1 MWWIIIV
8 YKGNHWT
15 LTPRQMVA
23 TTSSW
28 HGANRPRGHGTP
40 GAAGNS
46 PPGQGRLRHP
56 GARRGVRAKR
66 PRRVA
71 GDCLRRAEAA
81 GTEGT
86 RHLAPGRQHTRARR
100 PGEAVLQA
108 ETVGAE
114 SAPRIARDVPGPVAR
129 LRIDPGSGMNAA
141 PYTEHT
147 DIGGTARLLSRLIP
161 AGERDAIVGDLL
173 EDAAYAGLEGA
184 RLQWWLLGECGAI
197 AAGLSIARVRAWFV
211 IVPVREVV
219 SGFAVDGRGVLRGTH
234 PLAALMR
241 ALIFCGSLATIVL
254 GVELL
259 VGSLLSASGL

>member
-1 MWWIIIV
+1 
-8 YKGNHWT
+8 
-15 LTPRQMVA
+15 MVA

-56 GARRGVRAKR
+56 GARRGVRAER

-81 GTEGT
+81 RTEGA

-100 PGEAVLQA
+100 PGEAGLQA

-114 SAPRIARDVPGPVAR
+114 SAPRIARDVPRPVAR
-129 LRIDPGSGMNAA
+129 LRIDPGSRMNAA

-161 AGERDAIVGDLL
+161 AGERDAILGDLL

-184 RLQWWLLGECGAI
+184 RLQWW
-197 AAGLSIARVRAWFV
+197 
-211 IVPVREVV
+211 
-219 SGFAVDGRGVLRGTH
+219 
-234 PLAALMR
+234 
-241 ALIFCGSLATIVL
+241 
-254 GVELL
+254 
-259 VGSLLSASGL
+259 